1 MPVIPVVQS
10 IDTNRKLFRQIETGR
25 LFEPDNSKSLPVH
38 RLEIVP
44 LTFCCQKDRPSD
56 IPKRTVPLTFCR
68 QKDRPSGSSIQGC
81 FAGCPE
87 EVELVLC
94 DCLHGFD
101 AGRFDLVGLS

>member
-44 LTFCCQKDRPSD
+44 LTFCCQKDRPS
-56 IPKRTVPLTFCR
+56 
-68 QKDRPSGSSIQGC
+68 GSSIQGC